1 MNDIHEGST
10 VLWNPPQGNL
20 YQMFPRNTA
29 FRLYHMVP
37 IPGIVKHVSR
47 EAALMSFMGPKGK
60 EEIPVLLA
68 ELTRAVM
75 AHD

>member
-1 MNDIHEGST
+1 M
-10 VLWNPPQGNL
+10 VLWNPHQESL

-47 EAALMSFMGPKGK
+47 AAAIMSFMGPQGK

-68 ELTRAVM
+68 ELIPAGVPH
-75 AHD
+75 AE